1 MDNIS
6 KEIDLL
12 LNNFWITKDEKREEY
27 YFLKQNQYKIK
38 DFINKNLGNKL
49 IIHNNFIKLEKI
61 PAKPNINMGIASF
74 QSPFDYVLLFLLL
87 LFLEDK
93 TKGDRFILSS
103 LIESIKNI
111 AVTLKLNNIP
121 DWNLSSNRKS
131 LIRVLN
137 FLEESYVIILNER
150 QTIKFE
156 DDINAEALY
165 EATGLANY
173 LIPTFDADINTFN
186 QASDFLRYEEENI
199 NFQDM
204 RRYKV
209 YRHLLYT
216 PAVHKT
222 DLTNLEEDY
231 LKKMH
236 KVIENEIKEN
246 IDMEVEITKNL
257 SLIYAPENTIQKEY
271 FPNTKKISDIVLLL
285 NQEIIDFAK
294 VNNISLIEDE
304 SFKISK
310 SDFKKI
316 IEKLRQNKKDYFSK
330 NILDLSFE
338 KYYQE
343 VLTVLINFNFIK
355 ENEEE
360 IIVLPM
366 IYRFLGKTAKTKE
379 TNVVQLEMEV
389 TNE

>member
-111 AVTLKLNNIP
+111 AITLKLNNIP

-366 IYRFLGKTAKTKE
+366 IYRFLGKTPKVKE
-379 TNVVQLEMEV
+379 TNIVQLEMEV

>member
-366 IYRFLGKTAKTKE
+366 IYRFLGKTPKAKE
-379 TNVVQLEMEV
+379 TNIVQLEMEV

>member
-186 QASDFLRYEEENI
+186 QASDFLKYEEENI

-216 PAVHKT
+216 PAVHKI

-294 VNNISLIEDE
+294 VNNINLIEDE

-310 SDFKKI
+310 SFFKKI

-343 VLTVLINFNFIK
+343 VLTVLTNFNFIK
-355 ENEEE
+355 EDEEE

-366 IYRFLGKTAKTKE
+366 IYRFLGKTPKVKE
-379 TNVVQLEMEV
+379 TNIVQLEMEV

>member
-186 QASDFLRYEEENI
+186 QASDFLKYEEENI

-294 VNNISLIEDE
+294 VNNINLIEDE

-355 ENEEE
+355 EDEEE

-366 IYRFLGKTAKTKE
+366 IYRFLGKTPKVKE
-379 TNVVQLEMEV
+379 TNIVQLEMEV

>member
-186 QASDFLRYEEENI
+186 QASDFLKYEEENI

-216 PAVHKT
+216 PAVHKI

-294 VNNISLIEDE
+294 VNNINLIEDE

-366 IYRFLGKTAKTKE
+366 IYRFLGKTPKVKE
-379 TNVVQLEMEV
+379 TNIV
-389 TNE
+389 

>member
-6 KEIDLL
+6 KEMDLL

-27 YFLKQNQYKIK
+27 YFLKQNQHKIK
-38 DFINKNLGNKL
+38 DFVNKNLGNKL
-49 IIHNNFIKLEKI
+49 IIHDRFIKLEKI

-74 QSPFDYVLLFLLL
+74 QSPLDYVLLFLLL

-103 LIESIKNI
+103 LIENIKSI
-111 AVTLKLNNIP
+111 AVTLQLNNIP

-137 FLEESYVIILNER
+137 FLEENYIIILNER

-165 EATGLANY
+165 ETTGLANY
-173 LIPTFDADINTFN
+173 LIPVFDTDINNFN
-186 QASDFLRYEEENI
+186 QATDFLKYEEENI

-216 PAVHKT
+216 PAAHKT

-285 NQEIIDFAK
+285 NQEIINFAK
-294 VNNISLIEDE
+294 VNNITLEEDE
-304 SFKISK
+304 SFKILK
-310 SDFKKI
+310 TDFKKI
-316 IEKLRQNKKDYFSK
+316 IEKLRQNKKEYFSK

-343 VLTVLINFNFIK
+343 ILNVLLNFNFIK
-355 ENEEE
+355 ENIEEV
-360 IIVLPM
+360 IILPT

>member
-186 QASDFLRYEEENI
+186 QASDFLKYEEENI

-216 PAVHKT
+216 PAVHKI

-294 VNNISLIEDE
+294 VNNINLIEDE

-355 ENEEE
+355 EDEEE

-366 IYRFLGKTAKTKE
+366 IYRFLGKTPKVKE
-379 TNVVQLEMEV
+379 TNIVQLEMEV

>member
-343 VLTVLINFNFIK
+343 VLTVLINFNFVK

-366 IYRFLGKTAKTKE
+366 IYRFLGKTPKVKE
-379 TNVVQLEMEV
+379 TNIVQLEMEV